1 MVKNNLINPIARAL
15 ALARRKYST
24 QIVKPKK
31 GKRSYVRNSKDT
43 KKELKQSQQEQ
54 EDI

>member
-1 MVKNNLINPIARAL
+1 MKINPIARAI
-15 ALARRKYST
+15 AMQRRKYTT
-24 QIVKPKK
+24 QTVKPKK

-43 KKELKQSQQEQ
+43 KKELKQNQQEQ

>member
-1 MVKNNLINPIARAL
+1 MKINPIARAI
-15 ALARRKYST
+15 AMQRRKYAT
-24 QIVKPKK
+24 QTVKPKK